1 MESINYYSQ
10 SRYFKYAII
19 LLSTIIITL
28 LRLKMEFIN
37 TSLIKLE
44 LELNLNMNN
53 IVFGFASPLS
63 NANSNA
69 KSEAKASE
77 ETKEVSSVEE
87 VVPKLVHLQESRGWI
102 TQEKFIKRTGHNSH
116 PLNGPTYE
124 SNWIIPFSTAFGS
137 LCVGSYPE
145 SHNGYLKKILD
156 AGCNTFVCLNDEY
169 GTRDHRG
176 DYFEPYA
183 RNNARIPADR
193 FIHKR
198 IKDMNVGDDGDILE
212 VGDEVV
218 KRLKNGEHV
227 YLHCAGGHGRT
238 GGYTALILHKLFP
251 ELSSAEI
258 FEYIQ
263 FAHDQR
269 DGHVCGTS
277 KWTGK
282 MLMDPWAHHFK
293 PGQVPSPQ
301 TLDQRNQVRSLLKE
315 RLFR

>member
-1 MESINYYSQ
+1 
-10 SRYFKYAII
+10 
-19 LLSTIIITL
+19 
-28 LRLKMEFIN
+28 MEFIN
-37 TSLIKLE
+37 TSLINLE
-44 LELNLNMNN
+44 LELNLTNN
-53 IVFGFASPLS
+53 NLVFRFASPL
-63 NANSNA
+63 NEV
-69 KSEAKASE
+69 KGEVKGEVKASE
-77 ETKEVSSVEE
+77 ETKVEE
-87 VVPKLVHLQESRGWI
+87 SIKLVHLQESRGWI
-102 TQEKFIKRTGHNSH
+102 TGEKFKTRMGNNSH

-124 SNWIIPFSTAFGS
+124 SNWIIPSSTALGFGS
-137 LCVGSYPE
+137 LCVGSYPD
-145 SHNGYLKKILD
+145 SNKGYLKKILD

-183 RNNARIPADR
+183 RNNPRILVDH
-193 FIHKR
+193 FIHKK
-198 IKDMNVGDDGDILE
+198 IKDMNVGDDGDLLE
-212 VGDEVV
+212 VSDEVV
-218 KRLKNGEHV
+218 KRLKKGENV

-238 GGYTALILHKLFP
+238 GGYTAIILHKLFP
-251 ELSSAEI
+251 ELSSDEI

-269 DGHVCGTS
+269 DGHACGTT

>member
-1 MESINYYSQ
+1 
-10 SRYFKYAII
+10 
-19 LLSTIIITL
+19 
-28 LRLKMEFIN
+28 MEFIS

-44 LELNLNMNN
+44 LELNLKNTDT
-53 IVFGFASPLS
+53 VFGHLLKAREDTP
-63 NANSNA
+63 
-69 KSEAKASE
+69 KEAE
-77 ETKEVSSVEE
+77 ETKED
-87 VVPKLVHLQESRGWI
+87 VVCTRLVHLEESRGWI
-102 TQEKFIKRTGHNSH
+102 TQEKFIKRFGHNTH

-124 SNWIIPFSTAFGS
+124 SNWIIPKVPNSTAFGS

-169 GTRDHRG
+169 GTQDKHG

-183 RNNARIPADR
+183 RNNARIPTDR
-193 FIHKR
+193 FIHKK

-218 KRLKNGEHV
+218 RRLKNGEHV

-238 GGYTALILHKLFP
+238 GGYTAIILHKLYP
-251 ELSSAEI
+251 ELSSSEI

-269 DGHVCGTS
+269 DGHACGTT

-301 TLDQRNQVRSLLKE
+301 TLDQRNQVRSLMREK
-315 RLFR
+315 LFR